1 MTYVTVITL
10 VAYGLLILLLGAAS
24 LVDACSR
31 RIPNGLVAAMAALW
45 AAWRVALGLA
55 GRHTGVGFM
64 AGLVSPAPEVPLP
77 FGMEIAGESLAGGL
91 IGALVLGGGMLV
103 ITAAFEAVARREA
116 FGGGDIKL
124 LAVLG
129 LFLGWER
136 GLLCILAACVISVI
150 YALGV
155 RLIRRVGSLSTAAAD
170 DHASS
175 LSVSGSSEAAASTSR
190 KGSTFAET
198 TIPFG
203 PFIALG
209 TLIAFAA

>member
-136 GLLCILAACVISVI
+136 GLLCVLAACLTSVV
-150 YALGV
+150 YALIV
-155 RLIRRVGSLSTAAAD
+155 RLFKRVGSLSAAAD

-175 LSVSGSSEAAASTSR
+175 LTVSGSSEAAASTSR
-190 KGSTFAET
+190 KGSTFANT
-198 TIPFG
+198 TLPFG